1 MPAIF
6 DEALVRSLYS
16 QVRPSS
22 HHIDGTPID
31 TPAPYTYGKG
41 YFEARNF
48 RRFNTRKDWLT
59 GYGLDNNANILV
71 VGSAFGYMMEYL
83 INAGIE
89 DVWGIDP
96 GPWYWDA
103 ANDSEWA
110 AGMKVRTANDWVGSG
125 TEQASLDAL
134 PGVPNN
140 EQFGW
145 ILDEDAAPAHS
156 DAELPTFIAACEDRL
171 QGNAKGRIVHLVSP
185 IHDNGIPGDSSQN
198 WKTLAEW
205 KAVAPDHNWANI
217 ATGVV
222 A

>member
-6 DEALVRSLYS
+6 DEALVRALYM
-16 QVRPSS
+16 RPQPQTVINSVVQN
-22 HHIDGTPID
+22 PV
-31 TPAPYTYGKG
+31 PPLTYGAA
-41 YFEARNF
+41 YMLDDL
-48 RRFNTRKDWLT
+48 RFDTRKDWLT
-59 GYGLDNNANILV
+59 GYGLDNNAQVLV
-71 VGSAFGYMMEYL
+71 VGSAFGYMMRYL
-83 INAGIE
+83 HDAGIT

-103 ANDSEWA
+103 ANDSDWA
-110 AGMKVRTANDWVGSG
+110 TGMKALTANDWIGSG

-156 DAELPTFIAACEDRL
+156 DTKLPTFISALEDRL
-171 QGNAKGRIVHLVSP
+171 QGNAKGRIVHIVTPLQVEQ
-185 IHDNGIPGDSSQN
+185 GPGDSSQN
-198 WKTLAEW
+198 WKPLADW
-205 KAVAPDHNWANI
+205 KAVAPDHTWVDNRGN
-217 ATGVV
+217 V